1 MDQKTAMQMEANK
14 QAIFETSGK
23 ITSEQ
28 DFRRSLL
35 SLAAAQ
41 GCSMELQIIF
51 DRYTRLLQ
59 GCTNQ
64 MERKHIS
71 VMGLAEVHKL
81 LNAQGAL
88 VVNGVEILPAI
99 GELKE

>member
-14 QAIFETSGK
+14 RAIFETSNK
-23 ITSEQ
+23 IKSEQ
-28 DFRRSLL
+28 EFRSSLL
-35 SLAAAQ
+35 SLAEAQ
-41 GCSMELQIIF
+41 GCRMELQQIL
-51 DRYTRLLQ
+51 DRYTNLLK
-59 GCTNQ
+59 GCNNPV
-64 MERKHIS
+64 ERKHIS

-88 VVNGVEILPAI
+88 VVDGVEILPAI